1 MTIRTKSA
9 LFKNSVMRGGQSW
22 LVIALLML
30 VGSISLSQPTS
41 EVDLLL
47 LNASVMTMNERQPR
61 AQAVAIKGERI
72 AWVGSN
78 AEAKKLFPHPTRL
91 VDLGGATVLPG
102 IIDGHAHLLSLGES
116 FLKINLKDAA
126 TPEQVV
132 QLVKQ
137 QAASVAP
144 GEWILG
150 WGWDEG
156 KWAAR
161 YPTHHELSAAFPN
174 NPVLLTGLHSFASWA
189 NAKAMEIAGITRETK
204 DPENGKVIR
213 DEQGVATGIFT
224 NRAQNLVT
232 THLPPLT
239 PAQVKKAIELAAEEC
254 VRHGLTSV
262 ADANVT
268 PIMLQAFRELIDE
281 GKLPLRIYAML
292 DGTNKAFVEEWLAR
306 GPQIDSAH
314 HQLTIRSF
322 KLFADGALGSR
333 GAALFEPYSDQPST
347 TGVMTLHEFD
357 IYNFTRHALQKGFQV
372 ATHAIGD
379 AANRA
384 TLDAYEKAMKET
396 PQAKD
401 PRLRVEHAQVMSLDD
416 IPRFAKLRVIASMQ
430 PTHCTSDMVWAE
442 KRVGPARIKGAYAWR
457 AVLKTGAHLTL
468 NTDFPGE
475 TLDPFS
481 TIYAAITRQDPEG
494 NPPSGW
500 YPKQRLTLDEALR
513 GYFREAAY
521 AQFEETVKG
530 SLEKG
535 KLADLI
541 VISQDITKV
550 QPKGLLSTRVLKAF
564 IDGKLVY
571 EASQAVGK
579 QEHLSSPNR

>member
-1 MTIRTKSA
+1 MSKRMKSV
-9 LFKNSVMRGGQSW
+9 LFKNSVMRQSRS
-22 LVIALLML
+22 LLAVTML
-30 VGSISLSQPTS
+30 ILAGSMALSQQAS
-41 EVDLLL
+41 EPDLLL
-47 LNASVMTMNERQPR
+47 LNANVITMNERQPR

-91 VDLGGATVLPG
+91 LDLNGATVLPG
-102 IIDGHAHLLSLGES
+102 IIDGHVHLLSLGES
-116 FLKINLKDAA
+116 FLKINLKDAQ
-126 TPEQVV
+126 TPEQAV
-132 QLVKQ
+132 QFVKEK
-137 QAASVAP
+137 AASVAP

-156 KWAAR
+156 KWAAH
-161 YPTHHELSAAFPN
+161 YPTHYELSAAFPN

-189 NAKAMEIAGITRETK
+189 NAKAMEIAGIARETK
-204 DPENGKVIR
+204 DPENGKIIR
-213 DEQGVATGIFT
+213 DEQGEATGIFT
-224 NRAQNLVT
+224 NRAQSLLT
-232 THLPPLT
+232 KQLPPLT
-239 PAQVKKAIELAAEEC
+239 PAQVKKAIELAAQEC

-262 ADANVT
+262 VDANVT
-268 PIMLQAFRELIDE
+268 PAMLQAFKELIDE
-281 GKLPLRIYAML
+281 GRMPLRIYVML
-292 DGTNKAFVEEWLAR
+292 DGTDKAFVEEWLKR
-306 GPQIDSAH
+306 GPQIDAAH
-314 HQLTIRSF
+314 HRLTIRSF

-333 GAALFEPYSDQPST
+333 GAALFEPYSDQPGT
-347 TGVMTLHEFD
+347 KGVMTLHEFD

-379 AANRA
+379 AGNRA

-416 IPRFAKLRVIASMQ
+416 IPRFAKLHVIASMQ

-457 AVLKTGAHLTL
+457 SVLKTGAHLTL

-475 TLDPFS
+475 TLDPFA

-494 NPPSGW
+494 NPPGGW
-500 YPKQRLTLDEALR
+500 HPEQRLTLDEALR
-513 GYFREAAY
+513 GYTREAAY
-521 AQFEETVKG
+521 AEFEEAVKG

-550 QPKGLLSTRVLKAF
+550 QPKELLSTRVLKTF

-571 EASQAVGK
+571 EVPPA
-579 QEHLSSPNR
+579 NRGQDNHQ

>member
-1 MTIRTKSA
+1 MTVQIPASLLKHSATKRVQNLLA
-9 LFKNSVMRGGQSW
+9 V
-22 LVIALLML
+22 VLLMITASM
-30 VGSISLSQPTS
+30 VFSRQAS
-41 EVDLLL
+41 EADVLL
-47 LNASVMTMNERQPR
+47 LNANIITMNEKQPR
-61 AQAVAIKGERI
+61 AQAIAIKGNRI

-78 AEAKKLFPHPTRL
+78 AEAKKLFRQPARSINL
-91 VDLGGATVLPG
+91 NGATVLPG
-102 IIDGHAHLLSLGES
+102 IIDGHVHLLSLGES
-116 FLKINLKDAA
+116 FLKLNLKDAA

-132 QLVKQ
+132 EIVKQ
-137 QAASVAP
+137 KAASAAP

-156 KWAAR
+156 KWAAH
-161 YPTHHELSAAFPN
+161 YPTHQALSAAAPN
-174 NPVLLTGLHSFASWA
+174 NPVWLTGLHSFASWG
-189 NAKAMEIAGITRETK
+189 NAKAMEVAGITRETK

-213 DEQGVATGIFT
+213 DEQGEATGIFT
-224 NRAQNLVT
+224 NRAQNLVAS
-232 THLPPLT
+232 HLPPLT

-268 PIMLQAFRELIDE
+268 PAMLQAFRELIAE
-281 GKLPLRIYAML
+281 GKMPLRIYVML
-292 DGTNKAFVEEWLAR
+292 DGTNKALVEEWLKR
-306 GPQIDSAH
+306 GPEIDNAH
-314 HQLTIRSF
+314 HRLTVRGF

-333 GAALFEPYSDQPST
+333 GAAMFEPYSDQPST
-347 TGVMTLHEFD
+347 KGVMTLHEFD
-357 IYNFTRHALQKGFQV
+357 IYNFTRHALQRGFQV
-372 ATHAIGD
+372 STHAIGD
-379 AANRA
+379 AGNRA

-401 PRLRVEHAQVMSLDD
+401 PRLRIEHAQVMSLDD
-416 IPRFAKLRVIASMQ
+416 IPRFAKLHVIASMQ
-430 PTHCTSDMVWAE
+430 PTHCTSDMIWAE
-442 KRVGPARIKGAYAWR
+442 KRVGPVRIKGAYAWR

-475 TLDPFS
+475 TLDPFY

-494 NPPSGW
+494 NPPGGW
-500 YPKQRLTLDEALR
+500 YPEQRLTLDEALR

-521 AQFEETVKG
+521 AEFEEAVKG

-550 QPKGLLSTRVLKAF
+550 QPKELLATRVLKVF

-571 EASQAVGK
+571 ETSQAGQAK
-579 QEHLSSPNR
+579 